1 MFKYVLLGLLGGFC
15 FLILSLIMLFYIT
28 DVFNLSLSLKTIE
41 TLQSIRAKLPD
52 IIIIYVFVSALI
64 VLMYDQLTGGKNQKE
79 SDNLLELFLSDI
91 KNKADNDLLIS
102 YKEKDESRIN
112 KLTLYQD
119 KRFISELIK
128 YNHIETL
135 KYLIKNDFDISNYE
149 TEIEKLISKSYVTKN
164 RDVEDFADFFADRI

>member
-1 MFKYVLLGLLGGFC
+1 
-15 FLILSLIMLFYIT
+15 
-28 DVFNLSLSLKTIE
+28 
-41 TLQSIRAKLPD
+41 
-52 IIIIYVFVSALI
+52 
-64 VLMYDQLTGGKNQKE
+64 MYDQLTGGKNQKE